1 MARGTTEESNGTRY
15 PARLEGG
22 ALMREGA
29 KASLS
34 NVNALLKAERKLLP
48 ANILLAVGGLAG
60 VAAQM
65 AVREVLVDSG
75 EKTEEEAFE
84 IHTTSDGRRWF
95 AGPQIL
101 APIVEG
107 KLSLWRMALHT
118 AVNLGAERHPDL
130 RAIPPRLNERFSSP
144 DYGVAPVPAEHR
156 PTIRMLPF
164 LKANWARFDRQARRC
179 ISEPIELPVFFGFM
193 AQEALT
199 LTQPDLPPEIGLTIL
214 MESALAWS
222 RLDPAGLSQA

>member
-34 NVNALLKAERKLLP
+34 NLNAVLKAERELLP
-48 ANILLAVGGLAG
+48 ANIMLAVGGLAG

-65 AVREVLVDSG
+65 AVREVLVESG
-75 EKTEEEAFE
+75 KKTEEEAFQV
-84 IHTTSDGRRWF
+84 HVTPDGRRWF
-95 AGPQIL
+95 AGAQIL
-101 APIVEG
+101 TPIVEG

-118 AVNLGAERHPDL
+118 AVNLGATRHPDL
-130 RAIPPRLNERFSSP
+130 STIPPRLNERFSAP
-144 DYGVAPVPAEHR
+144 DFGVAPVPAEHR

-164 LKANWARFDRQARRC
+164 LKANWARFDRQARRY

-193 AQEALT
+193 AQEGLT
-199 LTQPDLPPEIGLTIL
+199 LTKPDLPPEIGLRIV

-222 RLDPAGLSQA
+222 RLDPAGLAAS